1 MTQLAGDA
9 AACAVCDEPLRA
21 DAQADCYSCGRFF
34 HLGLTADSDVAD
46 CGQVWIDDEVLALQ
60 FACNRC
66 IDAQTGAGAQDE
78 QVGEVSQVDA
88 EASGAPARVQR
99 AEPGLSARDLARR
112 RRGG

>member
-1 MTQLAGDA
+1 MTQSAGDA
-9 AACAVCDEPLRA
+9 AACAVCDEPLRS

-66 IDAQTGAGAQDE
+66 IDAQTGASAQDE
-78 QVGEVSQVDA
+78 QVGRVGEEVPDA
-88 EASGAPARVQR
+88 PLRVQR

>member
-1 MTQLAGDA
+1 MTQPVSDV
-9 AACAVCDEPLRA
+9 AACAVCDGPLRS

-34 HLGLTADSDVAD
+34 HLGLTADSEVDD

-66 IDAQTGAGAQDE
+66 IAEQMGVDE
-78 QVGEVSQVDA
+78 QVGEEGSDA
-88 EASGAPARVQR
+88 PSRVQR

>member
-9 AACAVCDEPLRA
+9 AACAVCDAPLRS

-66 IDAQTGAGAQDE
+66 IDAQTGASAQDE
-78 QVGEVSQVDA
+78 QVGKVGE

-99 AEPGLSARDLARR
+99 AEPGISARDLARR

>member
-1 MTQLAGDA
+1 MTQSAGDA
-9 AACAVCDEPLRA
+9 AACTVCDEPLRA

-34 HLGLTADSDVAD
+34 HLGLTADSDIAD

-66 IDAQTGAGAQDE
+66 IDAQTGVSEQDE
-78 QVGEVSQVDA
+78 QVSRVDE
-88 EASGAPARVQR
+88 EAMDAPPRVQR

>member
-9 AACAVCDEPLRA
+9 AACAVCDEPLRP

-66 IDAQTGAGAQDE
+66 IDAQTGASAQDE
-78 QVGEVSQVDA
+78 QVGEVDEGASDA
-88 EASGAPARVQR
+88 PTRVQR

>member
-1 MTQLAGDA
+1 MTQSASDV
-9 AACAVCDEPLRA
+9 AACVVCDGPLRV

-34 HLGLTADSDVAD
+34 HLGLTADSEVDD

-66 IDAQTGAGAQDE
+66 IAEQMGVDE
-78 QVGEVSQVDA
+78 QGDEEVPDA
-88 EASGAPARVQR
+88 ASRVQR

>member
-1 MTQLAGDA
+1 MTQSAGDA

-66 IDAQTGAGAQDE
+66 IDAQTGASEQDE
-78 QVGEVSQVDA
+78 QVGQVGEEAPDA
-88 EASGAPARVQR
+88 PPRVQR
-99 AEPGLSARDLARR
+99 AEPGLRARDLARR